1 MRHFRTRAYAA
12 VVGAVALTMLAA
24 ACSNSST
31 SSNGGGST
39 GQQGQLK
46 AGFQGLNPGTG
57 APQRGGTLNM
67 VGISDVDYLDYDTGY
82 YTTDYQVARLTVRQ
96 LYAFPADPGQDHHP
110 SA

>member
-12 VVGAVALTMLAA
+12 VAGAVALTMLVA

-31 SSNGGGST
+31 SGNGST

-67 VGISDVDYLDYDTGY
+67 IGISDVDYMDYDTGY

-96 LYAFPADPGQDHHP
+96 LYAFPAVPDQDHHP

>member
-12 VVGAVALTMLAA
+12 VTGAVALTMLAA
-24 ACSNSST
+24 ACSNSS
-31 SSNGGGST
+31 SSGNGSGST

-82 YTTDYQVARLTVRQ
+82 YTTDYQVLR
-96 LYAFPADPGQDHHP
+96 G
-110 SA
+110 